1 MSFALAGQVIV
12 NAAIFTTIWC
22 GFHELFYRRLS
33 FPVTVKQIENSAER
47 QNKFGLYVS
56 YFPALFHGTLSTT
69 LAAICI
75 LTYGFKYGEPSEWL
89 EKVPAYFCA
98 SYFIHD
104 AIIGWIRDYNDW
116 LIQTHHILAAA
127 CMIWSLSFGGYGT
140 DTSISIVLGEI
151 TNPLIA
157 TYEVLK
163 FRGTPEAKIKPLI
176 IAFLGSFI
184 FLRTFIVP
192 IPMWYMQNGKADL
205 FFKVTY
211 TGMWIISM
219 KLIWMMVN
227 KLAKQLSESM
237 PKNKQAQQFYQ
248 FMKSIRKFEGVYMAV
263 CLVLGMTGVVWFLV
277 KGFF

>member
-1 MSFALAGQVIV
+1 MSLAAAGQVIV
-12 NAAIFTTIWC
+12 NTAIFTTLWC
-22 GFHELFYRRLS
+22 TFHEFFYRRLS
-33 FPVTVKQIENSAER
+33 LPVTVKQIENSAER

-69 LAAICI
+69 LGAICI
-75 LTYGFKYGEPSEWL
+75 ILYGFKFGEPSEWL

-104 AIIGWIRDYNDW
+104 AIIGWIRNYNDW
-116 LIQTHHILAAA
+116 LIQTHHILASG
-127 CMIWSLSFGGYGT
+127 CMIWSLCFGGYGT
-140 DTSISIVLGEI
+140 DTSVSIVLGEI

-163 FRGTPEAKIKPLI
+163 FRGTPEAKIKPII
-176 IAFLGSFI
+176 IAFLASFI

-205 FFKVTY
+205 FFKITY

-237 PKNKQAQQFYQ
+237 PKHKQAQQFYQ
-248 FMKSIRKFEGVYMAV
+248 FMKSIRKLEGVYMAV
-263 CLVLGMTGVVWFLV
+263 CAVLGMTGVAWFLI
-277 KGFF
+277 KGYF